1 MQQKRRYSI
10 HTIHRKKSA
19 RAVMLGS
26 QVGEGR
32 RMTLEEM
39 REIREARGY
48 SYRMLSEYSGVPV
61 VTIQKIFSGETKNP
75 RRSTLDALEKVLGG
89 EEDAY
94 QGKTYQYLMG
104 SLEHLDLV
112 CEPEYVYDSSA
123 EEENGFV
130 EKPQGTYTVED
141 YYKIPDERRVELIDG
156 VIYDMSAPTTVH
168 QDIVFYIHMCI
179 YNHIREKK
187 KPCKVYESPVDVQLD
202 RDNRT
207 MLQPDVM
214 LICEREKVELKKIY
228 GAPDFV
234 LEVLSPSTRK
244 RDLTLKV
251 QKYLYA
257 GVREYWVIDPNK
269 KYLMKYNFMD
279 ENFFPELHSLEETV
293 ELSVSNGELFI
304 DLTPV
309 KESIEEFEPAE

>member
-1 MQQKRRYSI
+1 
-10 HTIHRKKSA
+10 
-19 RAVMLGS
+19 
-26 QVGEGR
+26 
-32 RMTLEEM
+32 MTLDEM

-61 VTIQKIFSGETKNP
+61 VTIQKIFSGETKSP
-75 RRSTLDALEKVLGG
+75 RRSTLDALEKVLSGK
-89 EEDAY
+89 EEAY
-94 QGKTYQYLMG
+94 KGKTYQYLME

-112 CEPEYVYDSSA
+112 CEPEYVYGSSA
-123 EEENGFV
+123 EEQEEDVFI

-168 QDIVFYIHMCI
+168 QDINSYIHMCI

-214 LICEREKVELKKIY
+214 LICEKEKVELKKIY
-228 GAPDFV
+228 GAPDFA
-234 LEVLSPSTRK
+234 LEVLSPSTRNK
-244 RDLTLKV
+244 DMSVKLH
-251 QKYLYA
+251 KYLNA
-257 GVREYWVIDPNK
+257 GVREYWIIDPK
-269 KYLMKYNFMD
+269 KKLLIKYNFMD
-279 ENFFPELHSLEETV
+279 KDFIPELHGLEETV
-293 ELSVSNGELFI
+293 ELSVSDGELFI

-309 KESIEEFEPAE
+309 KESIEEFDPE